1 MRPCMSMQCVRNC
14 SGGGLFPSPQRW
26 QQECFNFTNYDVL
39 MVPKTGSEF
48 LHFNMKKACPYTP
61 RANTRFHTQL
71 YSPCSV
77 ASLRDPCERL
87 HSIFAHL
94 KNKYPNKSM
103 GVEWIDNAHSVDEF
117 AVAVRDH
124 WSEVRNHNTRDARSK
139 RRDLILLQPQYLWIG
154 DLSYIV
160 CQNRLFA
167 DILRFATE
175 IQCKNTNSIS
185 NATILPRI
193 LKDHKTNR
201 LVKFAN
207 SSAQYDAVAEFGR
220 LSRHACLW
228 TKYVYREDELLFS
241 THCRD

>member
-1 MRPCMSMQCVRNC
+1 MRPCMSMQCFRNC

-48 LHFNMKKACPYTP
+48 LHFNMKKACPSTP

-71 YSPCSV
+71 YSQCSV

-175 IQCKNTNSIS
+175 LQCKNTNSIS